1 MPSKLKFPSALYTLL
16 LLTTACAALAQES
29 ATAPESAAENKP
41 AVAVYVTGNV
51 PDYMKTHFGKYLLA
65 ALINVG
71 AAASDENTAA
81 FLAVANQEQFNRNAA
96 ALNDSVI
103 CRLAQ
108 KFGQRYVCVAS
119 IDPAPGAFRL
129 SARIMSAKTGQ
140 SRFNG
145 ETSGALATMEDL
157 DRVSAILI
165 EKMFGGKPVL
175 GGQPVPTPEPAP
187 VPAPKPTPVP
197 EPPQTAQT
205 PPPAAVAAPA
215 APISAPPAPTTETSA
230 REAVNAT
237 PAVVT
242 DPIAVN
248 VPPTAV
254 TPPAAVTGPITINN
268 AAKEVI
274 ADNDDPDALQDPYV
288 APIYYDTSDVIK
300 PPSMRVKNV
309 AVVETEIDAQSG
321 ASGELTSADA
331 RLVTAE
337 LRREAVKNLP
347 RGRYNV
353 MTSETVYAQGSA
365 VLEECADENCV
376 IVLGSAIGAD
386 FIVRGIISKVQTL
399 FTLSVEI
406 YETDNGNLVASS
418 DPIRSE
424 SLGDLLEKARVTCG
438 EMYKTFVESYIP
450 PPEPAAQEPSQ
461 QRKSGIDISV
471 GAGGVMSLGFGGGV
485 TWPDGG
491 RIKMPYSGG
500 GAYLYLDA
508 SYTEMFFGYTSGN
521 GRWESPNSADP
532 ENLPYMPRACINAG
546 LFAKFPFT
554 LYGGVKLFPLFGLDY
569 EASISG
575 KIKNPDGSEYIFDG
589 ADDRP
594 DANALSSLWFK
605 AGAGIDFG
613 MGKTMYL
620 RSEFIYGVR
629 AANTFESLCADR
641 IQEVWA
647 EFGQG
652 FAVRIGIGAK
662 F

>member
-1 MPSKLKFPSALYTLL
+1 
-16 LLTTACAALAQES
+16 
-29 ATAPESAAENKP
+29 
-41 AVAVYVTGNV
+41 
-51 PDYMKTHFGKYLLA
+51 MKTHFGKYMLT
-65 ALINVG
+65 ALINGG
-71 AAASDENTAA
+71 ATASDENTAA
-81 FLAVANQEQFNRNAA
+81 FLAAADQERSKRNDA

-103 CRLAQ
+103 CALGQ
-108 KFGQRYVCVAS
+108 KIGLRYICVAS
-119 IDPAPGAFRL
+119 INPAPGTFKL
-129 SARIMSAKTGQ
+129 SAYVMSTKTGK
-140 SRFNG
+140 SKFNG
-145 ETSGALATMEDL
+145 ETSGPLTVMEDL
-157 DRVSAILI
+157 DRVSAVLV
-165 EKMFGGKPVL
+165 EKMFGGKPIF
-175 GGQPVPTPEPAP
+175 GGQLAPMPEPAP
-187 VPAPKPTPVP
+187 AP
-197 EPPQTAQT
+197 EPHQTAQT

-215 APISAPPAPTTETSA
+215 APTTEVSA
-230 REAVNAT
+230 REAVNAP

-242 DPIAVN
+242 DPIAVSA
-248 VPPTAV
+248 PPT
-254 TPPAAVTGPITINN
+254 AVTGPITINN
-268 AAKEVI
+268 AAEEVI
-274 ADNDDPDALQDPYV
+274 TDNDETDALQTPYV
-288 APIYYDTSDVIK
+288 APVYYDTTEPVIK

-347 RGRYNV
+347 RSRYNV

-424 SLGDLLEKARVTCG
+424 SLGELLEQARVNCAQ
-438 EMYKTFVESYIP
+438 MYKTFVDSYIP
-450 PPEPAAQEPSQ
+450 PPEPATQEPTSQ
-461 QRKSGIDISV
+461 LRKSGIDISV
-471 GAGGVMSLGFGGGV
+471 GLGGVIAVGFGGGV

-491 RIKMPYSGG
+491 RIKMPYTAG

-508 SYTEMFFGYTSGN
+508 TYTELFFGYSSGN
-521 GRWESPNSADP
+521 GQWESASSVDP
-532 ENLPYMPRACINAG
+532 ENLPYMPRAGINAG

-554 LYGGVKLFPLFGLDY
+554 LYGGVKLFPLLGLDY

-594 DANALSSLWFK
+594 EANALSSLWFK
-605 AGAGIDFG
+605 FGAGIDLG
-613 MGKTMYL
+613 MSRTMYL

-641 IQEVWA
+641 IQDVWA
-647 EFGQG
+647 AFGQG
-652 FAVRIGIGAK
+652 ITVRIGVGAK